1 MAKLKLR
8 VHPRSSAALTKLSG
22 HQPDGCPAQEGKTV
36 SVQTLPVLGQAAA
49 PVEPA
54 DRPFDDPAFGQHHEL
69 AGVGPFD
76 DLDVDLLAS
85 PLHAVPELRPLV
97 AAIGVELQ
105 QKREQTE
112 QRAHQQQAA
121 VAILHVRRVD
131 DRVQQQALRVYQDV
145 AFLALDLLAGVIAV
159 RIDRNPAFSALF
171 TLWLSMMA

>member
-121 VAILHVRRVD
+121 IMKRFKSPRQVQRFLSIHDQISNVFSRRPLPSGQSLNKFSCLSSITYAELSVD
-131 DRVQQQALRVYQDV
+131 
-145 AFLALDLLAGVIAV
+145 
-159 RIDRNPAFSALF
+159 
-171 TLWLSMMA
+171 WK